1 MEVSEPQAL
10 VLLLCV
16 VLAGSAAALLYLRR
30 PGQRPLVIALAV
42 FAVAMALA
50 AVVLTA
56 VLLAGLM

>member
-1 MEVSEPQAL
+1 MEVSEPQTL